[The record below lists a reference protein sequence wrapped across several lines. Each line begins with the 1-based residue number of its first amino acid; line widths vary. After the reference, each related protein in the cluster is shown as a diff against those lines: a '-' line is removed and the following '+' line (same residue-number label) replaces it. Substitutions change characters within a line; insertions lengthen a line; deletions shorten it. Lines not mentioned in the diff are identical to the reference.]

1 MKMSRSIKD
10 YKDAMDSV
18 KISDSFYK
26 RTEVLLKESSEME
39 ITKNNSPKIRLVSR
53 TVMAAA
59 ACLLMAFGVK
69 AVIDS
74 RTADLSVVTEMI
86 TQETTVVTIPVTQPE
101 TASPVIDRP
110 EEEVFVNDSGVQ
122 VGVMPDI
129 PEVDDD
135 NAAEETVQ
143 ANPTAENVVVGGA
156 DTDSDDVVA
165 METEEEAA
173 PKMPAETTVTTAK
186 KEGYP
191 EMAEPQGAEN
201 IPPLSEA
208 AVDTISVEITP
219 YFDMGEEFD
228 SEAIRSGENPVIGNG
243 TEFSELIS
251 AIASVTSV
259 RPAEENE
266 AFTTVFLVKLS
277 EAETGL
283 NYYTIYVTDAST
295 LVVTRHDIDN
305 QRRSTYELSETD
317 YDKIL
322 RLLYSC
328 FGSSNEYE
336 YFRRTKVGK

>member
-10 YKDAMDSV
+10 YKDAMDNV

-39 ITKNNSPKIRLVSR
+39 ITKDSSLKIRFVSR
-53 TVMAAA
+53 TIMAAA
-59 ACLLMAFGVK
+59 ACLLVAFGVK
-69 AVIDS
+69 TVIDS
-74 RTADLSVVTEMI
+74 RTTDSSVVTEMI
-86 TQETTVVTIPVTQPE
+86 TQETTVVTVPVTQPE

-110 EEEVFVNDSGVQ
+110 EEEAFVNDSGVQ
-122 VGVMPDI
+122 VGIMPDI
-129 PEVDDD
+129 PENNTDIDLD
-135 NAAEETVQ
+135 EKPED
-143 ANPTAENVVVGGA
+143 AENGVSEA
-156 DTDSDDVVA
+156 DTDDVVA
-165 METEEEAA
+165 VEETVTEEAA
-173 PKMPAETTVTTAK
+173 PKASTETTVTTA

-191 EMAEPQGAEN
+191 EMAEPKGAEN

-208 AVDTISVEITP
+208 AVDTISVEVTP

-228 SEAIRSGENPVIGNG
+228 SKAIRSGENPVTKSG

-266 AFTTVFLVKLS
+266 AFITVFLVQLS

-283 NYYTIYVTDAST
+283 NYYTIYVTHAST

-305 QRRSTYELSETD
+305 QRRFICELSETE

-322 RLLYSC
+322 RLLYTC
-328 FGSSNEYE
+328 FGTPNEYE
-336 YFRRTKVGK
+336 YFRSTKVGY

>member
-39 ITKNNSPKIRLVSR
+39 ITKNSSPKIRLVSR

-59 ACLLMAFGVK
+59 ACLLVAFGVK
-69 AVIDS
+69 TIIDS
-74 RTADLSVVTEMI
+74 RTADSSIVTEMI
-86 TQETTVVTIPVTQPE
+86 TQETTVVTVSATQPE

-110 EEEVFVNDSGVQ
+110 EEEGFVNDSGVH

-143 ANPTAENVVVGGA
+143 ANPTAENVAEDGV
-156 DTDSDDVVA
+156 DTDSNDVVV
-165 METEEEAA
+165 METEKEAA
-173 PKMPAETTVTTAK
+173 PKMPAETTVTTVK

-191 EMAEPQGAEN
+191 EMAEPKGAEN

-208 AVDTISVEITP
+208 AVDTISVEVTP
-219 YFDMGEEFD
+219 YFDMGEDFD
-228 SEAIRSGENPVIGNG
+228 SNAIRSGENPVTKSGS
-243 TEFSELIS
+243 EFSDLVSVLAKVS
-251 AIASVTSV
+251 AV
-259 RPAEENE
+259 RPAAENE
-266 AFTTVFLVKLS
+266 SFTTVFLIQLS
-277 EAETGL
+277 EADTGL
-283 NYYTIYVTDAST
+283 NYYTIYVTNAST

-305 QRRSTYELSETD
+305 QRRFTYELSDAD

-322 RLLYSC
+322 RLLYDN

-336 YFRRTKVGK
+336 YFRSTKVGK